1 MRPTRRSID
10 VGVRVLGLAVLFQDI
25 RCNLIRLPLFV
36 SPAAYVG
43 EDVMM
48 LAYLLDELDDGI
60 RKKFGPCVAEFLER
74 DETRIRVPENTVAIT
89 A

>member
-1 MRPTRRSID
+1 MRLTRRSVDI
-10 VGVRVLGLAVLFQDI
+10 GVRVLGLAVFLQDI
-25 RCNLIRLPLFV
+25 GCNLIRLTLLV

-48 LAYLLDELDDGI
+48 LAYLLDKLDDGI

-74 DETRIRVPENTVAIT
+74 DEARIRVPENTVAVT
-89 A
+89 T